1 MTKRIVMTATAK
13 MPLSVKSPYIR
24 IAVVEL
30 EDGFEGR
37 PRMISLRAR
46 GVSRIVRQWTVPAA
60 GKTERSGKVQAFREA
75 ERLCKEGRMI
85 LLYKLKG
92 TTAKVETFDDIDQVI
107 EWITYV
113 FPDKD
118 WSRATLDDIVEYGSR
133 FFAETW
139 RFDEMI
145 V

>member
-13 MPLSVKSPYIR
+13 
-24 IAVVEL
+24 
-30 EDGFEGR
+30 
-37 PRMISLRAR
+37 
-46 GVSRIVRQWTVPAA
+46 
-60 GKTERSGKVQAFREA
+60 
-75 ERLCKEGRMI
+75 I
-85 LLYKLKG
+85 LLYQLKG